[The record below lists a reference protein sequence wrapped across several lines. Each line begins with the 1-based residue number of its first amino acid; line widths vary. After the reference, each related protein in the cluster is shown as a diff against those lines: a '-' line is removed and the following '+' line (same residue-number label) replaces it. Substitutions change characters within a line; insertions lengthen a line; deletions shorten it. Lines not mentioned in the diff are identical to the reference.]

1 MGVIIILAVIM
12 TISIASSVDN
22 FYSVISSQLL
32 LACFT
37 HTCMS
42 CIADKIRDHRAMV
55 RPCEELAFSFEA
67 DHFWPAKMA
76 RLAVVCAGQ
85 NWPAQS
91 PNRRRHA
98 TLL

>member
-67 DHFWPAKMA
+67 DHLKRTSGGLCGPK
-76 RLAVVCAGQ
+76 LACPVAEQ
-85 NWPAQS
+85 AS
-91 PNRRRHA
+91 PRYI
-98 TLL
+98 TLIY